1 MTEAR
6 SSGNPIPLT
15 VVAGGAGKTCAA
27 HLMRSVLEAGLGK
40 QYGLITTRHI
50 YLDGQTRPP
59 LSWLHWREQLEETLT
74 EMAQA
79 HCDGVIL
86 TLLPEALTSP
96 VVADLNPQ
104 WVVFTGGVGRMS
116 EEALRQYLSRWNAR
130 CICNVD
136 DPTLRQ
142 AVKACGGVRM
152 TYAERRG
159 EADLNARNLRLCDD
173 RIEFE
178 ALTDQ
183 AICRMRLPI
192 PGGFG
197 LYNALAALAS
207 GLNVGLTLDAMAE
220 ILPHTG
226 GVPGRMELLRLPDN
240 VGVLID
246 SAATPEQV
254 DNLLL
259 AANGLGEKRKILV
272 LGAPGDRDRS
282 RRPLLGEAASRA
294 DVVFL
299 TADDPRTEPVADI
312 CAQIQAGMSRPARF
326 QPDRRAAI
334 VQALGLAQPGD
345 LVILSGRGD
354 KQTMRT
360 QSGVIPFN
368 EREIV
373 LDYASQMG
381 NKKEKREKGRPET
394 SEGAKDEVFD

>member
-1 MTEAR
+1 MTVAR
-6 SSGNPIPLT
+6 SNGKPIPLT
-15 VVAGGAGKTCAA
+15 VVTGGAGKTCAA
-27 HLMRSVLEAGLGK
+27 HLMRSVLEAGLGR
-40 QYGLITTRHI
+40 QYGLITTRHV
-50 YLDGQTRPP
+50 YLNGQIRPP
-59 LSWLHWREQLEETLT
+59 LSWLHWREQLGETLA

-86 TLLPEALTSP
+86 TLLPEALNS
-96 VVADLNPQ
+96 AMIDGLELQ
-104 WVVFTGGVGRMS
+104 CVVFTGGVGRMREKELHQS
-116 EEALRQYLSRWNAR
+116 LTRWGDR
-130 CICNVD
+130 CICNID
-136 DPTLRQ
+136 DPALRQ
-142 AVKACGGVRM
+142 AVKTCGGVQM

-159 EADLNARNLRLCDD
+159 EADLNARNLRLCAD

-183 AICRMRLPI
+183 DICRMRLPI

-197 LYNALAALAS
+197 LYNALAALAC
-207 GLNVGLTLDAMAE
+207 GLSAGLTLHTMSD
-220 ILPHTG
+220 ILPHTV
-226 GVPGRMELLRLPDN
+226 GVAGRMELLRLPND

-294 DVVFL
+294 DVVIL
-299 TADDPRTEPVADI
+299 TADDPRTEPVEDI
-312 CAQIQAGMSRPARF
+312 CAQIRAGMSKHAHF
-326 QPDRRAAI
+326 QPDRKTAI
-334 VQALGLAQPGD
+334 LQALDLAQSGD

-360 QSGVIPFN
+360 QSGVIPLN

-373 LDYASQMG
+373 LEYASQMG
-381 NKKEKREKGRPET
+381 NEKEKREKGRPET